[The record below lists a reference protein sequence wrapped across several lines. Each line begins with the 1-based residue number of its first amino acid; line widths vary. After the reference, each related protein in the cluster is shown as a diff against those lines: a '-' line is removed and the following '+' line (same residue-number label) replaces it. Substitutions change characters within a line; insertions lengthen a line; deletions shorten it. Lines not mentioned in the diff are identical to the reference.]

1 MIIHESTSN
10 RPGRPPYNLQWPEGD
25 FTAKQLA
32 KDLDGA
38 ISRVSIHTKI
48 KRALQSESPTLKV
61 VGQVK
66 PKIGR
71 PETVYRTVDNN
82 EQQQTQLG

>member
-1 MIIHESTSN
+1 MIIHANTKN
-10 RPGRPPYNLQWPEGD
+10 KPGRPPFNLKWPEGD

-32 KDLDGA
+32 EELKGS

-48 KRALQSESPTLKV
+48 KRALYAESPTLKV

-66 PKIGR
+66 PKIVR
-71 PETVYRTVDNN
+71 PETVYRTVNKD
-82 EQQQTQLG
+82 EQETQLG

>member
-1 MIIHESTSN
+1 MIIHGSTKN
-10 RPGRPPYNLQWPEGD
+10 KPGRPPFNLEWPQGD

-32 KDLDGA
+32 EDLNGA

-48 KRALQSESPTLKV
+48 KRALQSDSPTLEV

-71 PETVYRTVDNN
+71 PETVYRTVDKD
-82 EQQQTQLG
+82 EQQTQLG